1 MEDLAGGSYGAAKT
15 FRSQMGFSQPGA
27 IFAAHFAAAKW
38 GFGCENWN
46 FNALEISQ
54 LRNEGM
60 RLRNGTHVPRGGFA
74 EGGIGLRNHFVA
86 KWRFRSDF
94 LGLQN
99 NFAAKWRFRKG
110 LFLAAKFRRPL
121 NFYAFELLLILI
133 IQKPIL
139 HQNKLELKH

>member
-1 MEDLAGGSYGAAKT
+1 MGLRKHFVAKWD
-15 FRSQMGFSQPGA
+15 FRSRVPFSQPISQLRNGVGRLRNGTRVPKGCFTTA
-27 IFAAHFAAAKW
+27 KHPAKW

-99 NFAAKWRFRKG
+99 NFAAKWRFHRG
-110 LFLAAKFRRPL
+110 LFCFATKGH
-121 NFYAFELLLILI
+121 FYRGLLWL
-133 IQKPIL
+133 
-139 HQNKLELKH
+139 